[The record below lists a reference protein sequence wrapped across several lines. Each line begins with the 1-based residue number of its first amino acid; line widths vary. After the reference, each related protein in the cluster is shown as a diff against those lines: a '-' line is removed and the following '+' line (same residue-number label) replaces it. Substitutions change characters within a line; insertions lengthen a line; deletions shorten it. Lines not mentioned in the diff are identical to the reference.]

1 MATIFSIN
9 QEQYCDKICNY
20 ILSKEFDPKVLTVLY
35 QLELNS
41 TLSKIKVET
50 KDIKLAKTL
59 KLNLR
64 TAKAGVFTS
73 TTDLLD
79 LAIKGKNWGA
89 FLWVLNQNYPLT
101 RKQLVSLTEQI
112 PVQKDI
118 ALPLKLEILQVL
130 VNRYVVSE
138 GIKFENL
145 PDEVPVSYP
154 YAIAFYANT
163 SSPDNDHNEEIEKE
177 IVEKYIPFSFS
188 DLRTLKKR
196 SSMKLVLEKHG
207 DKFPLVGN
215 ILKYEKKVPILSGE
229 MVKSPNN
236 RNSHVY
242 ELLNELVAHDKLT
255 EALEKCFGLSSKK
268 FVKIFE
274 EKFFNRS
281 EQLAKLDLD
290 YLVLTE
296 FLSDIFLDVENHADF
311 LHFQENSDSLKY
323 LVPSIVP
330 NTDRYNLVDLL
341 NDNFTNE
348 QIVQLLKAS
357 KRLPDLSTALRS
369 YKSYQTYFQRL
380 FEATEFKNMATLD
393 AIIKLIFDHEDIAS
407 VELVRFNQENYSPET
422 KQLKEVTL
430 PGQYTIKLA
439 ESNHEL
445 INWGVRMDHCIGGE
459 EYQEDAANNDVLL
472 FALVKDNSPKFAVEV
487 RDGRFVQMQGS
498 SGSKPNR
505 ETEVALLKTL
515 ELLKLIRRD

>member
-1 MATIFSIN
+1 MATVFSVN
-9 QEQYCDKICNY
+9 EDQYCDKICNY
-20 ILSKEFDPKVLTVLY
+20 ILSKEFDPKVLSVLFE
-35 QLELNS
+35 LELKSN
-41 TLSKIKVET
+41 LSKIKVET
-50 KDIKLAKTL
+50 RDIKMAKTL
-59 KLNLR
+59 KLSLR
-64 TAKAGVFTS
+64 TAKAGIFTS

-79 LAIKGKNWGA
+79 LTIKAKNWGA
-89 FLWVLNQNYPLT
+89 FLWVLSQNYPLS

-112 PVQKDI
+112 PTQKDI
-118 ALPLKLEILQVL
+118 PLPLKLEILQVL

-154 YAIAFYANT
+154 FAIAFYANYK
-163 SSPDNDHNEEIEKE
+163 NENEHQEEIEKE

-236 RNSHVY
+236 RNSHIY
-242 ELLNELVAHDKLT
+242 DTLNDLVAHDKLT

-296 FLSDIFLDVENHADF
+296 FLSEIFLDVDNHADF

-323 LVPSIVP
+323 LVPSIIP
-330 NTDRYNLVDLL
+330 NTDRYNLIDLL

-348 QIVQLLKAS
+348 QIVQILKNS

-380 FEATEFKNMATLD
+380 FEATEFKNLSTLD
-393 AIIKLIFDHEDIAS
+393 LIIKTIFDHEDIAS

-459 EYQEDAANNDVLL
+459 EYQEDAANNEVLL

-487 RDGRFVQMQGS
+487 RNGRFIQMQGS
-498 SGSKPNR
+498 SGSKPTR
-505 ETEVALLKTL
+505 EVEVALLKTL
-515 ELLKLIRRD
+515 ELLKLIKRD